1 MCNSRLQPTLITDK
15 YSCYSNYRMMNWFEF
30 EKQPVQ
36 TQDFMKLTDRLWGI
50 YEMFFSMTKNN

>member
-1 MCNSRLQPTLITDK
+1 
-15 YSCYSNYRMMNWFEF
+15 MMNWFEF